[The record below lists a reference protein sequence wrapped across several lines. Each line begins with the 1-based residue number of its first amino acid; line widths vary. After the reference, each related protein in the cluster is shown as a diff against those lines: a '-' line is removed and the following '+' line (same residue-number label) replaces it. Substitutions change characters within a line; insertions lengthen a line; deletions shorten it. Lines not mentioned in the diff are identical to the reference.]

1 MFSKVMRNAKR
12 VVTGKRVA
20 RACETC
26 RRNRVRCDE
35 SRPCR
40 RCILYGTSETCDA
53 NKWSDA
59 QSPIIFSGD
68 ARTVSEDEG
77 NTQYALSIP
86 KRTREDEDVDC
97 SLEKQ
102 TSGQKRTKA
111 TTGNSSSG
119 LTSDPLQESQHLMS
133 LGNQIE
139 APANTRQ
146 IDHHHS
152 LQPQPEIYTSSSNS
166 HRSAFEPVVQVS
178 SHILQRPMAS
188 PLMLQALIQFQHHDA
203 PICQQEPTSIFELAR
218 ELLQQQIQQN
228 LQEQLRRQ
236 QQQQQQQTAF
246 DAAVRTAA
254 SSLLLRLA
262 QSSVPPTGADISGF
276 RPSTTPVAVAPG
288 TTVGAQAPHF
298 QVAGFPSAL
307 QAALR
312 GPVTFKTEPGLAGP

>member
-102 TSGQKRTKA
+102 TSGQKRKKP
-111 TTGNSSSG
+111 TTGNSSSV
-119 LTSDPLQESQHLMS
+119 LTSDPPQEHWHMS

-139 APANTRQ
+139 TPANTRPK
-146 IDHHHS
+146 DHNHA
-152 LQPQPEIYTSSSNS
+152 LQPQIRTSSSNS
-166 HRSAFEPVVQVS
+166 QRSAFEPVVPVS
-178 SHILQRPMAS
+178 SHMLQRPVAP
-188 PLMLQALIQFQHHDA
+188 PLMLQALTQFQHHD
-203 PICQQEPTSIFELAR
+203 PSICQHEPRLIIELSR
-218 ELLQQQIQQN
+218 QLLQQQIQQN